1 MSDPVFGKAAPKGKA
16 KPEKPAKSR
25 FWINF
30 FLLLVVVG
38 ALGAAGGLIVLDRV
52 VPAKFAAAGPA
63 MQTTLVMIEPG
74 SGVNAI
80 AYQLSAAGLIEH
92 ANWFRLKGKIAGA
105 GVSLKAGE
113 YSIEAQASIDDI
125 FAQMQNGQVIQHG
138 ITIAEGL
145 TSRAILQILRDSEVL
160 RGDIE
165 TVPPEGSLLP
175 ETYYVVRG
183 ASRNTLLERMT
194 QDQSKLLG
202 DLWAERDENLPIST
216 PEQAVILAS
225 IVEKETGLDAEHGRV
240 AAVFINRMRRGMR
253 LESDP
258 TILYGLNGG
267 VPLGR
272 GLRRSEIDRKTAWN
286 TYQIRG
292 LPPTPICNPGRA
304 ALYAVL
310 HPAQTRDLYFVADGS
325 GGHVFAR
332 TYARHLVNVA
342 NWRKLERQRRR
353 ARQE

>member
-1 MSDPVFGKAAPKGKA
+1 MSDPVFGKASSKQET
-16 KPEKPAKSR
+16 KPEKPGKSR
-25 FWINF
+25 FWIKF

-38 ALGAAGGLIVLDRV
+38 ALGAAGGLIVLDRII
-52 VPAKFAAAGPA
+52 PAKFAEAGPA
-63 MQTTLVMIEPG
+63 KQTTLVTIEPG
-74 SGVNAI
+74 TGLNAI
-80 AYQLSAAGLIEH
+80 AYQLADAGLIEH
-92 ANWFRLKGKIAGA
+92 ANWFRLKGKMTGA
-105 GVSLKAGE
+105 GISLKAGE
-113 YSIEAQASIDDI
+113 YSIVAQASLDDI
-125 FAQMQNGQVIQHG
+125 FAQMQAGQVIQHG

-145 TSRAILQILRDSEVL
+145 TSRAILQTLRDNEVL
-160 RGDIE
+160 RGAIE

-175 ETYYVVRG
+175 ETYHVVRG
-183 ASRNTLLERMT
+183 TSRSKLLERMAR
-194 QDQSKLLG
+194 DQSELL
-202 DLWAERDENLPIST
+202 DQLWAGRDKNLPITT
-216 PEQAVILAS
+216 PQQAVILAS
-225 IVEKETGLDAEHGRV
+225 IVEKETGLQAEHGRV

-332 TYARHLVNVA
+332 SYARHLVNVA
-342 NWRKLERQRRR
+342 NWRKLERQRKR
-353 ARQE
+353 AKQE